1 MDELKKIFK
10 EYYTLNDIGGILFWD
25 NATYLPQ
32 GSSESRSEQLAV
44 LSKLTDK
51 TLRSDKIE
59 SIINSV
65 VANDLSIFD
74 KKNFALM
81 KNIISQENSVDPVL
95 KEMLTRKK
103 IQCEQAWRLSKEKN
117 DISIVRDLFNDVLSL
132 TKEEAKQLSSNS
144 TKSPYDSLIYKYDM
158 DLSSKKIDDL
168 FSVIRNNIIPTY
180 LNINKI
186 HDTSLP
192 SIDMTNFDLLKEMK
206 VFLNVLKFD
215 FNRGRIDLSSHPFC
229 GGANNDIRITTR
241 FEKNIFESLSA
252 LFHETGHGLYEQ
264 NRPSNNL
271 YQPIGQARSLTFHES
286 QSLFFENHIFKSL
299 NFFSLI
305 MKKFNNQEDLLNI
318 FKQNYHSV
326 RINPIRVSSDEF
338 SYPIHIYIRYEI
350 EKIIFSENIDLS
362 DIKEIWNKMYKDMLD
377 IDVTNDS
384 EGILQDIHWFE
395 GMYGYFPTY
404 ATGAMMAS
412 QLKYNCPSYDQF
424 ITSPNVNNIEDISQ
438 WLIDNVHQFGSELS
452 TSEILNK
459 ISHED
464 LNPNYLVKHLKERF
478 KV

>member
-1 MDELKKIFK
+1 
-10 EYYTLNDIGGILFWD
+10 
-25 NATYLPQ
+25 
-32 GSSESRSEQLAV
+32 
-44 LSKLTDK
+44 
-51 TLRSDKIE
+51 
-59 SIINSV
+59 
-65 VANDLSIFD
+65 
-74 KKNFALM
+74 
-81 KNIISQENSVDPVL
+81 
-95 KEMLTRKK
+95 
-103 IQCEQAWRLSKEKN
+103 
-117 DISIVRDLFNDVLSL
+117 
-132 TKEEAKQLSSNS
+132 
-144 TKSPYDSLIYKYDM
+144 
-158 DLSSKKIDDL
+158 
-168 FSVIRNNIIPTY
+168 
-180 LNINKI
+180 
-186 HDTSLP
+186 
-192 SIDMTNFDLLKEMK
+192 
-206 VFLNVLKFD
+206 
-215 FNRGRIDLSSHPFC
+215 
-229 GGANNDIRITTR
+229 
-241 FEKNIFESLSA
+241 
-252 LFHETGHGLYEQ
+252 
-264 NRPSNNL
+264 
-271 YQPIGQARSLTFHES
+271 
-286 QSLFFENHIFKSL
+286 
-299 NFFSLI
+299 

-424 ITSPNVNNIEDISQ
+424 ITSPNVKNIEDISQ